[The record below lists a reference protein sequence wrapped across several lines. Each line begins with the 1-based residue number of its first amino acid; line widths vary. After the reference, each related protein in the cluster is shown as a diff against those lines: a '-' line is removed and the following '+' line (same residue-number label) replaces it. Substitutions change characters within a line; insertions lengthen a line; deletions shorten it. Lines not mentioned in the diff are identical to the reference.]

1 MAKQI
6 KLKDLIG
13 EAKSY
18 NLDIE
23 TEAEY
28 SEIIDDFVTLKVD
41 RRATVTSTA
50 SNITIAQFGK
60 TDNTK
65 ALKKI
70 LKYADSNL
78 DVNTIKNNFE
88 ASDDERSGN
97 DQEQDI
103 WKYTIDKKLDFHKAK
118 KAGILKKAPIT
129 KMDNTIS
136 TSLIDMMAVY
146 TSDANPLADTQW
158 TSLEDFMKSAA
169 DYITGSDWKKFQKDV
184 EERYP
189 ILENK
194 INEMKGVKHY
204 TKDGKEWTGATHKM
218 PNGTLMTQDPHN
230 KDSEELF
237 HKEDLEEKRGLWDNV
252 HAKRKRGEK
261 PAKKGD
267 DDYPDEEAWKDAQE
281 SVTNE
286 HGGEAGMAKSDL
298 FKISNYGQEIHDMLS
313 GDENLP
319 EWLEA
324 KITKAA
330 DYLGS
335 VKHYLEYEIKTGQTF
350 ESNLNE
356 ADKYETDNYK
366 VGDTIELLKYNWKV
380 IEADFKP
387 GKSYKDSFTFV
398 DNKQV
403 AVKAPPTNKNAV
415 GYKLEDGDD
424 SAFYFVY
431 KANSGKTITKLA
443 VKGFNE
449 SVLNEGAI
457 NIFADEM
464 NDEGVTADIFDAMG
478 DGSKVNGQFTK
489 KKWDDGVPVT
499 KYLSRGGVKS
509 IKTPNGK
516 FQIIE
521 TKSFWYYEIDK
532 GWAAISKI
540 EYGTPPFEY

>member
-118 KAGILKKAPIT
+118 KAGILKEAPIT
-129 KMDNTIS
+129 KMDNAITA
-136 TSLIDMMAVY
+136 SLIDMMSVY

-184 EERYP
+184 ERQYP
-189 ILENK
+189 VLE
-194 INEMKGVKHY
+194 
-204 TKDGKEWTGATHKM
+204 
-218 PNGTLMTQDPHN
+218 
-230 KDSEELF
+230 S
-237 HKEDLEEKRGLWDNV
+237 
-252 HAKRKRGEK
+252 
-261 PAKKGD
+261 
-267 DDYPDEEAWKDAQE
+267 
-281 SVTNE
+281 S
-286 HGGEAGMAKSDL
+286 
-298 FKISNYGQEIHDMLS
+298 
-313 GDENLP
+313 
-319 EWLEA
+319 
-324 KITKAA
+324 
-330 DYLGS
+330 
-335 VKHYLEYEIKTGQTF
+335 
-350 ESNLNE
+350 LNE
-356 ADKYETDNYK
+356 ADKYETDDYK
-366 VGDTIELLKYNWKV
+366 VGDTIDLLKYNWKV

-403 AVKAPPTNKNAV
+403 DVKAPPTNKNAV

-424 SAFYFVY
+424 SAFYFTY
-431 KANSGKTITKLA
+431 KATSGKTITKLA

-464 NDEGVTADIFDAMG
+464 NDEGVTADIFDAIG